1 MKKLHCIAFS
11 CVVLPSGRLQMEFE
25 SPQTHDPTNIDPFST
40 KVLYI
45 PDVARLLRKDPK
57 TIQRMST
64 RKRNRLPLVRGMG
77 KPFIL
82 ERDLF
87 AWVQAQGRPIVNGYL

>member
-1 MKKLHCIAFS
+1 
-11 CVVLPSGRLQMEFE
+11 MEFE